1 MFLYFDPSQGMTA
14 PVQVNRGATGYDLL
28 AAENVTIPAGDVV
41 SVRTKHRIDLS
52 DTGGA
57 LVCPR
62 SGLARKKVTVFNAP
76 GVIDPDYTGV
86 IEVVLFNAG
95 GDVYTVAAGDRIA
108 QLVFVDTWEVDFVPA
123 LTVHD
128 GWKGRSGRGEAG
140 FGSTG
145 V

>member
-1 MFLYFDPSQGMTA
+1 MLVYFDSSQDMTA
-14 PVQVNRGATGYDLL
+14 PQQANSGAVGYDLL
-28 AAENVTIPAGDVV
+28 AAVDATIPAGDVV
-41 SVRTKHRIDLS
+41 PVRTRHRIDLS

-62 SGLARKKVTVFNAP
+62 SGLAKKKVTVFNAP

-86 IEVVLFNAG
+86 IEVLLFNAG
-95 GDVYTVAAGDRIA
+95 GEAYTVAAGDRIA
-108 QLVFVDTWEVDFVPA
+108 QLVFVDTWEVDFAPA
-123 LTVHD
+123 LTVYD
-128 GWKGRSGRGEAG
+128 GWKGSRGRGVSG